1 MWVTGKSIC
10 SSDRLARSEGTF
22 HRAPRCQLLLPIH
35 VQAHLR
41 IRHQAGEKR
50 DHGHP
55 LHELPLLDIEVHFQ
69 DIVSSPIVYHFQDKT
84 IRTEKASLEFR
95 ESPSKCSA
103 AHPKM
108 QYVSLRGA
116 VHQSPR
122 MTSLLFSRQVGV
134 ALFDEDITVHF
145 LLDRFDERGNVVLRH
160 VLKSVLRFRE
170 WERKRDRNRQRP
182 RPPTLNLYREVQLDF
197 TQEMEVFHMLFERS
211 HSIFSVTS
219 LKHHM

>member
-1 MWVTGKSIC
+1 MTSNEMWVTGKSIC

-122 MTSLLFSRQVGV
+122 MTSLLFSLQV
-134 ALFDEDITVHF
+134 
-145 LLDRFDERGNVVLRH
+145 RP
-160 VLKSVLRFRE
+160 
-170 WERKRDRNRQRP
+170 NR
-182 RPPTLNLYREVQLDF
+182 LDF
-197 TQEMEVFHMLFERS
+197 VGLEGYNTIARQQVRSGGKQLPCSWRERPALHAEVE
-211 HSIFSVTS
+211 
-219 LKHHM
+219 